1 MPNKIFFLN
10 IMNML
15 KDLFGRLRIINLLLL
30 LVLLQAVQSCR
41 IDNKS
46 EKKDIVKKV
55 KKDNTIKII
64 TENMDFQTLDT
75 ISSGWNTFQYINNS
89 NETHFFLMDKYP
101 EGKTIVDFEKEITP
115 PFQNGMDLIV
125 QGKPNEAF
133 EEFSK
138 LPEWYSEVIY
148 SGGSGLVSPK
158 NSGLTTIN
166 LEPGNYIMECY
177 VKMPNGK
184 FHTSMGM
191 VKTITVTN
199 KDSGISLPKE
209 TININ
214 ISSKEG
220 IVYDQPI
227 AKGDQVFMVYFK
239 DQIVHE
245 NFVGHDVNLVK
256 LDKDANI
263 EILEKWMNWAD
274 PKGLIS
280 PAPKGFVFLGGVN
293 DMPTGSAGYFTVTLE
308 PGNYVLISEV
318 PNAINKNMLK
328 TFTVVE

>member
-1 MPNKIFFLN
+1 M
-10 IMNML
+10 
-15 KDLFGRLRIINLLLL
+15 
-30 LVLLQAVQSCR
+30 QSCR
-41 IDNKS
+41 IDNKP

-75 ISSGWNTFQYINNS
+75 ISSGWNTFRYINNS

-125 QGKPNEAF
+125 QGKSNEAF

-148 SGGSGLVSPK
+148 LGGSGLVSPK
-158 NSGLTTIN
+158 LSSLTTIK

-191 VKTITVTN
+191 VKTITVTT
-199 KDSGISLPKE
+199 KDSGNSLPKE

-214 ISSKEG
+214 ISSKDG

-227 AKGDQVFMVYFK
+227 AKGDQVFSVYFK

-256 LDKDANI
+256 LDKDADI

-280 PAPKGFVFLGGVN
+280 PAPKGFTFLGGVN
-293 DMPTGSAGYFTVTLE
+293 DMPAGSAGYFTVTLE